1 MDRKKDDV
9 GTIQTSIAIDAETH
23 RQLTELA
30 RRGGMSMSA
39 AATHA
44 IAVLWAN
51 SSFYWNASKQTE
63 LSILAPVVVPDA
75 KSPVQVANPASS
87 RQVVSIDESTSD
99 RLHERKIAW
108 VAGMVRREIK
118 EFLGKYE
125 EIGKDY
131 PRDVAWD
138 LNAAVFRC
146 ASYHEHLSDDFE
158 RLFAIAGQRCG
169 IEPVPS
175 LQLVRHAMRDARE
188 KNTPAKVPN
197 INNETQARARKFNA
211 PAIKF
216 DAADA
221 AAGILDQLRGPR
233 SSS

>member
-1 MDRKKDDV
+1 MDRKRDDV

-44 IAVLWAN
+44 IAMLWAN

-75 KSPVQVANPASS
+75 KSPVQVAKPASS

-99 RLHERKIAW
+99 RTRARYVAW
-108 VAGMVRREIK
+108 VAGMVRRKVNELIERYGQNGQGSLK
-118 EFLGKYE
+118 EVEF
-125 EIGKDY
+125 
-131 PRDVAWD
+131 D
-138 LNAAVFRC
+138 LNRSVFWCAA
-146 ASYHEHLSDDFE
+146 YHDYLSEDFE
-158 RLFAIAGQRCG
+158 RAFSIAGQKCG
-169 IEPVPS
+169 LSPKMS
-175 LQLVRHAMRDARE
+175 LVIVQNAMSDSRQKHVDS
-188 KNTPAKVPN
+188 KVPN
-197 INNETQARARKFNA
+197 INGA
-211 PAIKF
+211 PKSPHDVLNISEGH
-216 DAADA
+216 DAAEA
-221 AAGILDQLRGPR
+221 SAKLINQLRGSR